1 MDEEI
6 IKNYKSKKDEI
17 NLDELIDD
25 NKKGYELMD
34 ESIFDKTLKEIDE
47 ILNRL
52 EQKSEANQKQLEKL
66 DVLPEIKSALSKIN
80 LAKSELMEKETNL
93 LKNNNLL
100 NRIEELE
107 KNINSPSKQI
117 FFSDDSKKDTNNEI
131 KEHKIDE
138 SFLSLQELHNFKEND
153 ENKKKNYFGF
163 YSYLIMSIVI
173 FLTIYGVLNISKDLI
188 ILKYPISEPYINYF
202 YEIIE
207 IFKII
212 IFGISDFIRNII

>member
-117 FFSDDSKKDTNNEI
+117 FFSDDSKKETNNEI